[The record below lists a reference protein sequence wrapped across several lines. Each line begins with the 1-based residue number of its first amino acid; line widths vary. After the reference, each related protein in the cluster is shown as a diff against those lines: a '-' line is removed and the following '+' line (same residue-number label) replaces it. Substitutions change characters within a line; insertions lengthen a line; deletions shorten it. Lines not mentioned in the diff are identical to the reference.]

1 MELYRHS
8 LFRDDWNKGKRKAVD
23 AELKI
28 LHKGVC
34 FPRSKPEIQR
44 YNQEVKE
51 VVEKTSAEFRRNYIE
66 PKYTRDELLIE
77 IAKRLN
83 IDLI

>member
-1 MELYRHS
+1 MAKYVFREDWTLERTDRYLKLYTHYSDSPLLSRSTNAVRMFEEEME
-8 LFRDDWNKGKRKAVD
+8 DWDKQHPK
-23 AELKI
+23 
-28 LHKGVC
+28 
-34 FPRSKPEIQR
+34 
-44 YNQEVKE
+44 
-51 VVEKTSAEFRRNYIE
+51 

>member
-1 MELYRHS
+1 MATARQFI
-8 LFRDDWNKGKRKAVD
+8 FRDDWEKEKNIAFNENGKKYAPYIHGILGSRESLNAYKEPRRKELEQWD
-23 AELKI
+23 AEHPK
-28 LHKGVC
+28 
-34 FPRSKPEIQR
+34 
-44 YNQEVKE
+44 
-51 VVEKTSAEFRRNYIE
+51 